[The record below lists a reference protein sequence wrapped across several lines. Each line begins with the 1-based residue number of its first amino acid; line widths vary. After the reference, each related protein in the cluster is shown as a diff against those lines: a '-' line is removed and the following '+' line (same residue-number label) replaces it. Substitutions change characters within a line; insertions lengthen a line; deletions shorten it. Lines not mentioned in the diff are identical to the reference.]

1 MIIITLAPTYTY
13 SSPRAL
19 TPDEVATLR
28 RLLCA
33 TPKAQRDAVILAEL
47 KRLTQ

>member
-13 SSPRAL
+13 SAPRPL

-28 RLLCA
+28 RLLSA
-33 TPKAQRDAVILAEL
+33 TPKDQRDAVILAEL
-47 KRLTQ
+47 RKITP